1 MGWNKKQTG
10 RFLGMLLGTLGSS
23 LLGNTLSGVL
33 RGGIIRAAEGTLK
46 ASGNFWCHFILYLIL
61 RCYQNKTQFTGVYS
75 KDNLPK

>member
-1 MGWNKKQTG
+1 M
-10 RFLGMLLGTLGSS
+10 
-23 LLGNTLSGVL
+23 L